1 MVKIQFPQC
10 PDSQNPSLEAAII
23 NSIFYFFPEM
33 FCEGTTAK
41 SISFA
46 SSAKHFISDNWTFKS
61 IQLYIKNER
70 HVTVVMNIC
79 FHFCQIVIHLKKN
92 APEWQQCY
100 LGWVIRS
107 GMGVGQ
113 NGSSRLSSV
122 ASVLCELNKSI

>member
-1 MVKIQFPQC
+1 MALACQGLPIPIRYHHLEKPSLLPKCLSFLFSGIQCFP
-10 PDSQNPSLEAAII
+10 DTQNPSLEAAII

-92 APEWQQCY
+92 APEW
-100 LGWVIRS
+100 
-107 GMGVGQ
+107 
-113 NGSSRLSSV
+113 
-122 ASVLCELNKSI
+122 